1 MSLKSQTKP
10 PKGPHILL
18 LAIVLLSII
27 PAIGEAAVLGWGIAH
42 GFSGK
47 ALRDGVDFWAGGF
60 LARHGE
66 VALLFDP
73 VAYRAFLHGAFG
85 ALPVHM
91 WSYAPNYLLLVSG
104 FAGLSPWHAI
114 LAFDALGLLGLAL
127 VLRLAGQSW
136 WLIAAVL
143 LSPAALENCLSGQ
156 NAALVTALIGGG
168 LLLLPTRPRLGGVL
182 VGLASIKPQLG
193 LVLPLH
199 LARRAPIAMLYAI
212 LSAILLAAAALW
224 VFGAQPWVQFWH
236 ITRPAMTAVLTT
248 GQPADFFNGLV
259 SVFAAIRPLGVG
271 AAFVAQGL
279 VSLAA
284 VILAALVKKPAPV
297 LILAV
302 LASPYLHSY
311 DLLCAALAVA
321 LLVQNRLV
329 TGFALGEKPLFL
341 AAWIVP
347 GLVLWLPP
355 VAVAVPVILAL
366 LLASALRRGPV
377 APCDS

>member
-10 PKGPHILL
+10 AKGPHILL
-18 LAIVLLSII
+18 AAIVLLSII
-27 PAIGEAAVLGWGIAH
+27 PAIGEAAVLAWGIAR
-42 GFSGK
+42 GYSGK

-73 VAYRAFLHGAFG
+73 VAYRAFLNGAFG
-85 ALPVHM
+85 ALPIHM
-91 WSYAPNYLLLVSG
+91 WSYAPNYLLMVAG

-114 LAFDALGLLGLAL
+114 LLFDLLSLLGLAL
-127 VLRLAGQSW
+127 VL
-136 WLIAAVL
+136 
-143 LSPAALENCLSGQ
+143 
-156 NAALVTALIGGG
+156 
-168 LLLLPTRPRLGGVL
+168 RLGGVL

-199 LARRAPIAMLYAI
+199 LARRAPIAMLYAT
-212 LSAILLAAAALW
+212 LAALLLAAASLW
-224 VFGAQPWVQFWH
+224 AFGPQPWVQFWH
-236 ITRPAMTAVLTT
+236 ITRPTMTSVLTT

-259 SVFAAIRPLGVG
+259 SVFAATRPLGVA
-271 AAFVAQGL
+271 AAFTAQGL

-321 LLVQNRLV
+321 LLVQDRLV
-329 TGFALGEKPLFL
+329 TGFAPGEKPLFL

-366 LLASALRRGPV
+366 LLASSLRRGPV